1 MQNRSQK
8 IFAITAIALL
18 AFNLRTAVS
27 SLSPIVGFIG
37 VDIPLPIITIGLLG
51 IAAPLSFSLATSIS
65 SRPAKS
71 LGVEKTLAITV
82 GMIIAGHLIR
92 ALAWDSSS
100 LFAGSLLSLL
110 GAGIGNVLLPVMVR
124 KYFPNRVGIVSSFY
138 ITLTAVSAT
147 LGSLVAVPVA
157 ESFNWRIALGQWAVV
172 AVFALLPLFSLLP
185 NSKPAT
191 LDEDRVKPKHK
202 IWRSPT
208 AVAIAATQAMTAVF
222 GYTSFAWLPLILV
235 EHNGVTPAEG
245 GALLSL
251 FALMGLPA
259 SLVVPILADKFRKSQ
274 TWIVWF
280 SVFMAMT
287 GSLGLIY
294 APRELLWL
302 VMIVMGLGP
311 TMFPLALTLFNL
323 RSRERSTV
331 LAVSAFGQ
339 GVSYATAALIV
350 FLFGILR
357 ELTGNWNLALW
368 VYFAVGAMASVIG
381 FQIRKNHFIDDELKA
396 KPNG

>member
-1 MQNRSQK
+1 M
-8 IFAITAIALL
+8 
-18 AFNLRTAVS
+18 
-27 SLSPIVGFIG
+27 GFIG

-82 GMIIAGHLIR
+82 GMIIFGHLVR

-138 ITLTAVSAT
+138 ITLTAISAT

-157 ESFNWRIALGQWAVV
+157 ESFNWRVALGQWAVV
-172 AVFALLPLFSLLP
+172 GVLALVPLATLLP
-185 NSKPAT
+185 NSRPAT
-191 LDEDRVKPKHK
+191 LDEDRVRPKHM

-222 GYTSFAWLPLILV
+222 GYVSFAWLPLILV
-235 EHNGVTPAEG
+235 EHNGVTAAEG

-251 FALMGLPA
+251 FALMGLPT

-339 GVSYATAALIV
+339 GVSYATAAVIV
-350 FLFGILR
+350 FLFGVLR
-357 ELTGNWNLALW
+357 ELTGNWDLALW
-368 VYFAVGAMASVIG
+368 VYFTVAALASVIG

-396 KPNG
+396 RPND

>member
-1 MQNRSQK
+1 MDIRFRK
-8 IFAITAIALL
+8 FFAISAIALL

-27 SLSPIVGFIG
+27 SLSPIVGFISTE
-37 VDIPLPIITIGLLG
+37 IPLPIITIGLLG
-51 IAAPLSFSLATSIS
+51 IAAPLSFSVATSIS
-65 SRPAKS
+65 SRPAKT
-71 LGVEKTLAITV
+71 LGVEKTLAITL

-100 LFAGSLLSLL
+100 LFAGSLMSLL

-124 KYFPNRVGIVSSFY
+124 KYFPNRVGVVSSFY

-147 LGSLVAVPVA
+147 LGSLIAVPVA
-157 ESFNWRIALGQWAVV
+157 ESFNWRIALGQWAAV
-172 AVFALLPLFSLLP
+172 AVLALIPLATLLP
-185 NSKPAT
+185 NSSPEV
-191 LDEDRVKPKHK
+191 LDEDRVKPVQK

-222 GYTSFAWLPLILV
+222 GYVSFAWLPLILV
-235 EHNGVTPAEG
+235 EHNGVTAAEG

-259 SLVVPILADKFRKSQ
+259 SLIVPILADRYRKSQ
-274 TWIVWF
+274 ARIVWF
-280 SVFMAMT
+280 SVVMAVT
-287 GSLGLIY
+287 GSLGLIF

-339 GVSYATAALIV
+339 GVSYGAAAVVV

-368 VYFAVGAMASVIG
+368 VYFAVGALASFIG
-381 FQIRKNHFIDDELKA
+381 FQIRKNHYIDDELKT
-396 KPNG
+396 KPND

>member
-1 MQNRSQK
+1 MNSRFGK
-8 IFAITAIALL
+8 FFAISAIALL

-37 VDIPLPIITIGLLG
+37 EDIPLPIITIGLLG
-51 IAAPLSFSLATSIS
+51 IAAPLSFSLATSVS

-82 GMIIAGHLIR
+82 AMIVAGHLVR
-92 ALAWDSSS
+92 SLAWDSSS

-124 KYFPNRVGIVSSFY
+124 KYFPNRVGVVSSFY

-157 ESFNWRIALGQWAVV
+157 ESFNWRIALGQWA
-172 AVFALLPLFSLLP
+172 AVALLTLIPLATLLP
-185 NSKPAT
+185 NSKPAV
-191 LDEDRVKPKHK
+191 LDEDRVRPKHK

-222 GYTSFAWLPLILV
+222 GYVSFAWLPLILV

-280 SVFMAMT
+280 SVFMAVT

-294 APRELLWL
+294 APRELLWI

-368 VYFAVGAMASVIG
+368 VYFAVGALASFIG
-381 FQIRKNHFIDDELKA
+381 FQIRKNHYIDDELKT
-396 KPNG
+396 KSID

>member
-1 MQNRSQK
+1 MNSRFGK
-8 IFAITAIALL
+8 FFAISAIALL

-37 VDIPLPIITIGLLG
+37 EDIPLPIITIGLLG

-82 GMIIAGHLIR
+82 AMIVAGHLVR
-92 ALAWDSSS
+92 SLAWDSSS

-124 KYFPNRVGIVSSFY
+124 KYFPNRVGVVSSFY

-157 ESFNWRIALGQWAVV
+157 ESFNWRIALGQWA
-172 AVFALLPLFSLLP
+172 AVALLTLIPLATLLP
-185 NSKPAT
+185 NSKPAV
-191 LDEDRVKPKHK
+191 LDEDRVRPKHK

-222 GYTSFAWLPLILV
+222 GYVSFAWLPLILV

-280 SVFMAMT
+280 SVFMAVT

-294 APRELLWL
+294 APRELLWI

-368 VYFAVGAMASVIG
+368 VYFAVGALASFIG
-381 FQIRKNHFIDDELKA
+381 FQIRKNHYIDDELKT
-396 KPNG
+396 KSID

>member
-1 MQNRSQK
+1 MESRYK
-8 IFAITAIALL
+8 KLFAISAIALL

-37 VDIPLPIITIGLLG
+37 MEIPLPIITIGLLG

-82 GMIIAGHLIR
+82 GMIVSGHLVR
-92 ALAWDSSS
+92 SLAWDSSS

-147 LGSLVAVPVA
+147 LGSLIAVPVA
-157 ESFNWRIALGQWAVV
+157 ESFNWRIALGQWGAV
-172 AVFALLPLFSLLP
+172 ALLALVPLLALLP
-185 NSKPAT
+185 NSKPAI
-191 LDEDRVKPKHK
+191 LDEDRVRPKHK

-208 AVAIAATQAMTAVF
+208 AVAIAATQAMTSVF
-222 GYTSFAWLPLILV
+222 GYTTFAWMPLILV
-235 EHNGVTPAEG
+235 EHNGVTPGEG

-259 SLVVPILADKFRKSQ
+259 SLIVPILADKYRKSQ
-274 TWIVWF
+274 SWIVWF
-280 SVFMAMT
+280 SVVMAIT

-294 APRELLWL
+294 APKELLWV

-339 GVSYATAALIV
+339 GVSYGTATVVV

-368 VYFAVGAMASVIG
+368 VFFAVGALASFIA
-381 FQIRKNHFIDDELKA
+381 FQIRKNHYIDDELKA
-396 KPNG
+396 KSND

>member
-1 MQNRSQK
+1 LQTNAK
-8 IFAITAIALL
+8 KLFAISAIALL

-27 SLSPIVGFIG
+27 SLSPIVGFIS

-51 IAAPLSFSLATSIS
+51 IAAPLSFALATSIS
-65 SRPAKS
+65 SRPAKR
-71 LGVEKTLAITV
+71 LGVEKTLGVTV
-82 GMIIAGHLIR
+82 AMIVLGHLLR

-100 LFAGSLLSLL
+100 LFVGSLLSLL

-147 LGSLVAVPVA
+147 LGSLIAVPMA
-157 ESFNWRIALGQWAVV
+157 ERFDWRIALGQWAVM
-172 AVFALLPLFSLLP
+172 AVLTMIPLAALLP

-191 LDEDRVKPKHK
+191 LEEDKVKPIKK

-208 AVAIAATQAMTAVF
+208 ALAIAGTQSMTSVF
-222 GYTSFAWLPLILV
+222 GYVAFAWMPLILI

-274 TWIVWF
+274 TGIVWF
-280 SVFMAMT
+280 SVVMAFT
-287 GSLGLIY
+287 GSLGLIF
-294 APRELLWL
+294 APKELLWL

-323 RSRERSTV
+323 RSRQRSTV

-339 GVSYATAALIV
+339 GVSYSTAAVVV
-350 FLFGILR
+350 FTFGILR

-368 VYFAVGAMASVIG
+368 VFVTVAALASVIA
-381 FQIRKNHFIDDELKA
+381 FQIRKHQYIDDELKTR
-396 KPNG
+396 PSD

>member
-1 MQNRSQK
+1 MNSRFGK
-8 IFAITAIALL
+8 FFAISAIALL

-37 VDIPLPIITIGLLG
+37 EDIPLPIITIGLLG

-82 GMIIAGHLIR
+82 AMIVAGHLVR
-92 ALAWDSSS
+92 SLAWDSSS

-124 KYFPNRVGIVSSFY
+124 KYFPNRVGVVSSFY

-157 ESFNWRIALGQWAVV
+157 ESFNWRIALGQWA
-172 AVFALLPLFSLLP
+172 AVALLTLIPLATLLP
-185 NSKPAT
+185 NSRPAV
-191 LDEDRVKPKHK
+191 LDEDRVRPKHK

-222 GYTSFAWLPLILV
+222 GYVSFAWLPLILV

-294 APRELLWL
+294 APRELLWI

-368 VYFAVGAMASVIG
+368 VYFAVGALASFIG
-381 FQIRKNHFIDDELKA
+381 FQIRKNHYIDDELKT
-396 KPNG
+396 KSID